1 MLLEFFA
8 SSVLIAIAL
17 AAIIAN
23 TGKPVLQTYS
33 LIAVSYL
40 HIFPSASYFLQD
52 GKTTDS
58 FLSTQ
63 LIIYLIFTAPLL
75 IFYFLSR
82 SKLEPT
88 QPLMANIETSL
99 SPILPL
105 LYIGLACVF
114 FYVAITY
121 NLFVRRI
128 GFRGLE
134 ENSSNVPFLLLAI
147 YRIAVETSFF
157 TMLFLFT
164 ILVTVKKTV
173 KFKFLYMIS
182 FGVHAAI
189 FLTFFFVN
197 SRLQMMV
204 ALFCLAMI
212 HPRGRMIFL
221 KKRRLINYAVS
232 AIAIIFVLTIIREL
246 FLETNNNRVSSDG
259 ILTTLYD
266 VLVLIS
272 DRVNSVA
279 IINKMMDENMPMIAY
294 NSAGLDKL
302 YSIYYNM
309 FFDYDRYTLMKSS
322 LETSPS
328 EAILYGLFRQ
338 SEVDFQKS
346 ILLDPYLTFGWPGV
360 FLATVFSVVVG
371 LFTNGRMVRP
381 NPTKIAFIVAIFM
394 LPSFLEFEKELFP
407 HFISLLK
414 WSPIAIVTIFFKP
427 RYSKSSR

>member
-164 ILVTVKKTV
+164 ILV
-173 KFKFLYMIS
+173 KF
-182 FGVHAAI
+182 
-189 FLTFFFVN
+189 
-197 SRLQMMV
+197 
-204 ALFCLAMI
+204 
-212 HPRGRMIFL
+212 
-221 KKRRLINYAVS
+221 
-232 AIAIIFVLTIIREL
+232 
-246 FLETNNNRVSSDG
+246 
-259 ILTTLYD
+259 
-266 VLVLIS
+266 
-272 DRVNSVA
+272 
-279 IINKMMDENMPMIAY
+279 
-294 NSAGLDKL
+294 
-302 YSIYYNM
+302 
-309 FFDYDRYTLMKSS
+309 
-322 LETSPS
+322 
-328 EAILYGLFRQ
+328 
-338 SEVDFQKS
+338 VDFS
-346 ILLDPYLTFGWPGV
+346 ALMA
-360 FLATVFSVVVG
+360 FL
-371 LFTNGRMVRP
+371 
-381 NPTKIAFIVAIFM
+381 I
-394 LPSFLEFEKELFP
+394 
-407 HFISLLK
+407 
-414 WSPIAIVTIFFKP
+414 
-427 RYSKSSR
+427 